1 MRYSVFLT
9 FLLLGIGQNLPYGI
23 YWYGLGIGDV
33 CFVGTLILLSFHPRM
48 RAEFGR
54 EVRRLSIPIAL
65 VVALAV
71 FALCSLLYNAIIYG
85 FAIRDIFE
93 LGRIGYLLVLMVFT
107 AATTLR
113 YGASPL
119 VGFSFGIVVAG
130 LVAYANPHRA
140 DLLGTVVVWN
150 PNVTGNMMAVGIVFA
165 SMIALFSQRFII
177 ALAIGV
183 LCLVVAAFT
192 FSKGTWLMCLFA
204 SLAFGA
210 AILGAR
216 RKEAVRYGKA
226 ILLLLVVGVSWV
238 ANRNADQIC
247 KILEFKLATTQI
259 DDSAVDGGTLAQR
272 WGFVLS
278 SKMMLMSNP
287 VFGVG
292 MSNYEQVNEALKS
305 DLDGYYWESDN
316 PHSAWL
322 YLLACMGI
330 PAFLLYFAF
339 FVLVF
344 QALRRA
350 VKLTGVFRQIY
361 LFSVITMFVLSGAV
375 MLQLVA
381 GYFFWVF
388 AGVVF
393 AHSRVVAV
401 ARSTPARALLVPS
414 TLEPMRMN
422 L

>member
-1 MRYSVFLT
+1 
-9 FLLLGIGQNLPYGI
+9 
-23 YWYGLGIGDV
+23 
-33 CFVGTLILLSFHPRM
+33 
-48 RAEFGR
+48 
-54 EVRRLSIPIAL
+54 
-65 VVALAV
+65 
-71 FALCSLLYNAIIYG
+71 
-85 FAIRDIFE
+85 
-93 LGRIGYLLVLMVFT
+93 
-107 AATTLR
+107 
-113 YGASPL
+113 
-119 VGFSFGIVVAG
+119 
-130 LVAYANPHRA
+130 
-140 DLLGTVVVWN
+140 
-150 PNVTGNMMAVGIVFA
+150 
-165 SMIALFSQRFII
+165 
-177 ALAIGV
+177 
-183 LCLVVAAFT
+183 
-192 FSKGTWLMCLFA
+192 
-204 SLAFGA
+204 
-210 AILGAR
+210 
-216 RKEAVRYGKA
+216 
-226 ILLLLVVGVSWV
+226 V
-238 ANRNADQIC
+238 ANRNADHIR

-305 DLDGYYWESDN
+305 DLGGYYWESDN

-330 PAFLLYFAF
+330 PAFLLYIAF

-401 ARSTPARALLVPS
+401 ARWTPARALLVPS